1 METVLAEFKAHVAAE
16 HKKFKALP
24 KEERKKVRN
33 KRNSYNEHV
42 EKLTKDWK
50 KSMEKIDCQEFSD
63 DSDAEPFH
71 YGGKH
76 NIDSDAIL
84 IWVPRI

>member
-16 HKKFKALP
+16 HKKFNALP

-33 KRNSYNEHV
+33 KRNSYNEDV

-50 KSMEKIDCQEFSD
+50 NPMEKKDCQEFSD

-76 NIDSDAIL
+76 NIHSDAIL
-84 IWVPRI
+84 VWVPRI